1 MMLERDT
8 HYPLALPPAR
18 QCDRVSSFSSY
29 AGAGSAASF
38 TAWVAV
44 RKNQGR
50 ATESTRSLLQTQSS
64 PPSEAVEVIHPEM
77 PTAGTGGARA
87 LPCSQVS
94 IRRSPFWRN
103 RSRMLK
109 PVDPHDGLEGIDGA
123 ASAVGLVGVVHA
135 DFGGFGEWPERC
147 GVLPVAGLVVCD
159 FHGVA

>member
-1 MMLERDT
+1 MPIQHAIWTVGHEPK
-8 HYPLALPPAR
+8 PLTTSRL
-18 QCDRVSSFSSY
+18 
-29 AGAGSAASF
+29 
-38 TAWVAV
+38 
-44 RKNQGR
+44 
-50 ATESTRSLLQTQSS
+50 
-64 PPSEAVEVIHPEM
+64 PSEQLLEDMIVRDSRIL
-77 PTAGTGGARA
+77 TAEW
-87 LPCSQVS
+87 VS